1 MKHRNGLDRKALP
14 AYIERVLS
22 AGASPGVVTR
32 VVVAHASDCPRLSG
46 GACACQP
53 DVTVHRPDGRV
64 GDVDGDG
71 QCGAEVRPS

>member
-1 MKHRNGLDRKALP
+1 MKHRGGLNRKALP

-22 AGASPGVVTR
+22 AKAELGDVTQ

-64 GDVDGDG
+64 VDVDVDG